1 MRSQAPADLKGSITF
16 KEKVIKKAK
25 TALIINQDPKVILL
39 NIVWE
44 YKLYKFK
51 TKKLIVSL
59 INPIMRP
66 PIHPFRFDFM
76 FICAQS
82 RNQFYP

>member
-39 NIVWE
+39 NIV
-44 YKLYKFK
+44 
-51 TKKLIVSL
+51 
-59 INPIMRP
+59 
-66 PIHPFRFDFM
+66 
-76 FICAQS
+76 
-82 RNQFYP
+82 